1 MEPTTLSWI
10 IVVVTGS
17 AVAKFL
23 GLLMKRRDPGL
34 VAGPVLGVIGA
45 VAAWQGGM
53 LLGLID
59 PANTVMAGLSA
70 ASGGAVLYIAGAL
83 FKGR

>member
-17 AVAKFL
+17 VIAKFL

-45 VAAWQGGM
+45 VAAWQGGT

-59 PANTVMAGLSA
+59 PADAIVAGLSA
-70 ASGGAVLYIAGAL
+70 AAGGAVLYAAGAL
-83 FKGR
+83 LKGR